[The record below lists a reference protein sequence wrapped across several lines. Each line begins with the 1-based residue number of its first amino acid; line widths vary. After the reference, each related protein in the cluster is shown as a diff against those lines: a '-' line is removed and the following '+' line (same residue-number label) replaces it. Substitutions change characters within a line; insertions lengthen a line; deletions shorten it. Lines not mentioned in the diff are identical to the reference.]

1 MRNVQLS
8 DNKPTSSYALQKVHR
23 KDGDCSTSIGD
34 DLTRI
39 RSLGYAFRMTA
50 ELSIHLRL
58 RYATLENDSTY

>member
-23 KDGDCSTSIGD
+23 KDRDCSTSVGD
-34 DLTRI
+34 D
-39 RSLGYAFRMTA
+39 
-50 ELSIHLRL
+50 ELDEILRL